1 MKYRPYLSFSD
12 LALCNLQRRPFR
24 TAGLVILVALM
35 SFVLFG
41 GSLITYSLFS
51 GTDALAKRL
60 GADILIV
67 PQGYDNKVEGILL
80 RGEPSTFYMSDE
92 WLSKIAEVDGVRAVS
107 PQLFVASLNA
117 DCCAMPIQLIGFEQ
131 STDFVIEPWIK
142 TVLPG
147 SLADEEIV
155 VGGAISG
162 KVGDTLKF
170 FDRDY
175 RIAAKM
181 EKTGTGFDA
190 SIFMNI
196 AAAEM
201 AAADYE
207 TAGGAYPPP
216 EGSISSV
223 VVMVEDGF
231 TANEVTRQIN
241 SDFHYGKSGIVVVPA
256 KTIIN
261 NVSGSLRVL
270 VIFIAAL
277 AGLLWILAVLVL
289 AVVFSVMLNE
299 RKREFGILRS
309 LGATRRRVSSLIF
322 IESGVIS
329 AAGGMAGIFLAALLI
344 IPFRNYIRDLV
355 EIPYIQASAAWFAA
369 MAFGCL
375 LISFAVGPLASLF
388 SVKRMNKNDAYTV
401 IREGGL

>member
-1 MKYRPYLSFSD
+1 
-12 LALCNLQRRPFR
+12 
-24 TAGLVILVALM
+24 M